1 MGLLLVALLVGA
13 ACSGS
18 GAEPAA
24 GPTSAPASATSA
36 DGERPQLGL
45 AGDSMMASLTPAL
58 RAALGPAGA
67 EAAFTLYPELPR
79 RATDI
84 ESSAA
89 AFAELGDVVV
99 FMIGVWEGSILSEG
113 ENDQVDPSSPDWQDT
128 YRDRVVIPWL
138 EAVAGHGTS
147 VVWVGMTRVADP
159 LQALGFGELNTVYQQ
174 ATDRV
179 PGADF
184 VDAGALLAGPDGR
197 FQPSITTPAGTVL
210 RLNAIDGLHL
220 CPDGAAHIA
229 DAVVA
234 TADES
239 LPGTADPDWRATDWT
254 RHDRVKGR
262 HWYDVRRCG

>member
-1 MGLLLVALLVGA
+1 MGFLLVALLSGA

-18 GAEPAA
+18 GAEPAPA
-24 GPTSAPASATSA
+24 PTSVAAPASSVDAP
-36 DGERPQLGL
+36 RPPLGF

-79 RATDI
+79 RAEDI

-89 AFAELGDVVV
+89 RFADLGETVI
-99 FMIGVWEGSILSEG
+99 FMIGVWEGSILSDG
-113 ENDQVDPSSPDWQDT
+113 ENDQVDPASPDWQDT

-159 LQALGFGELNTVYQQ
+159 LQALGFGELNTVYQR
-174 ATDRV
+174 ATDGV

-197 FQPSITTPAGTVL
+197 FQPSITTPAGTVR

-220 CPDGAAHIA
+220 CPEGAARIA

-254 RHDRVKGR
+254 RHDEVMGR
-262 HWYDVRRCG
+262 RWYDARRCG